1 MSMRSSIIALMNRN
15 LSHSNIKMK
24 QTNRQFI
31 LSMFMLGAL
40 FFIFGLVS
48 WVNSILV
55 PYFKVA
61 CELQTDV
68 QSYLVTFAFYIAYL
82 VMTIPASFLLTKV
95 GFKRGV
101 EVGLWILA
109 AGALLFWPAA
119 MTRSYAMFLAALF
132 TMGTALAILQTAA
145 NPFVTIIGP
154 RESAARRISI
164 MGICNKFAGVIS
176 PLVFAAAV
184 IRPQDKITMKMVE
197 TGELTGVAKE
207 QALDAMIQGVIL
219 PYAILAAVLFIF
231 GLVFYKSSIP
241 DIDPNRDNKSE
252 ADGVQDRKSILS
264 YPYLVLG
271 VLALFAHTGSQ
282 QISIATIID
291 YAGSMGIDMLDAK
304 VFPSFTLAC
313 IMIGYVAGII
323 CIPKYISQQKA
334 LVVCTATGLVLSAL
348 VLLTQGVWVHFAGMD
363 ARLSIWF
370 LVLLGIPNSLIYAGI
385 WPLAI
390 KNLGKWTNLG
400 SSILVMALCGN
411 AVMTL
416 SYGALADEVG
426 LDQAYWLLIPCFAYM
441 IFYSV
446 WGYKIEYWTK
456 RR

>member
-1 MSMRSSIIALMNRN
+1 
-15 LSHSNIKMK
+15 MK
-24 QTNRQFI
+24 QNNRQFF
-31 LSMFMLGAL
+31 LSMFMLGSL

-61 CELQTDV
+61 CELETDV

-82 VMTIPASFLLTKV
+82 VMTIPASFLLNKV

-101 EVGLWILA
+101 ELGLWLLGI
-109 AGALLFWPAA
+109 GALLFWPAA
-119 MTRSYAMFLAALF
+119 MTRSYSMFLCALF

-164 MGICNKFAGVIS
+164 MGICNKFAGIIS
-176 PLVFAAAV
+176 PFIFAAAV
-184 IRPQDKITMKMVE
+184 IRPQDGNTMKLIEKGLLVGPE
-197 TGELTGVAKE
+197 KE
-207 QALDAMIQGVIL
+207 QALDIMIQGVIL
-219 PYAILAAVLFIF
+219 PYVILAIVLIVFGFI
-231 GLVFYKSSIP
+231 FYKSSIP
-241 DIDPNRDNKSE
+241 DIDPNKDNKSE
-252 ADGVQDRKSILS
+252 SEGLQDRKSILS

-282 QISIATIID
+282 QISVATIID
-291 YAGSMGIDMLDAK
+291 YAGSMGIDTLDAK
-304 VFPSFTLAC
+304 VFPSYTLAC
-313 IMIGYVAGII
+313 IMIGYLAGIV
-323 CIPKYISQQKA
+323 CIPKYLSQQKA
-334 LVVCTATGLVLSAL
+334 LVVCTVTGLVLSAC
-348 VLLTQGVWVHFAGMD
+348 VLLTQNIWVHLFGMN

-400 SSILVMALCGN
+400 SSILVMALSGS
-411 AVMTL
+411 AFMTL
-416 SYGALADEVG
+416 AYGALADKFD
-426 LDQAYWLLIPCFAYM
+426 LDKAYWLLIPCFVYM
-441 IFYSV
+441 IFYSL

-456 RR
+456 RK

>member
-1 MSMRSSIIALMNRN
+1 MDN
-15 LSHSNIKMK
+15 KK
-24 QTNRQFI
+24 QFYFS
-31 LSMFMLGAL
+31 LAMLGAL

-82 VMTIPASFLLTKV
+82 VMTIPASFLLNKV

-109 AGALLFWPAA
+109 LGALLFWPAA
-119 MTRSYAMFLAALF
+119 LTRSYGMFLTALF

-164 MGICNKFAGVIS
+164 MGICNKFAGVVS
-176 PLVFAAAV
+176 PLIFAAAV
-184 IRPQDKITMKMVE
+184 IRPQDKITMEQVQAGLL
-197 TGELTGVAKE
+197 TGEAKE

-219 PYAILAAVLFIF
+219 PYVILAAVLFIF

-241 DIDPNRDNKSE
+241 DIDPNKDNKSE
-252 ADGVQDRKSILS
+252 NGETSDRKSILA

-282 QISIATIID
+282 QISIATIIE
-291 YAGSMGIDMLDAK
+291 YAGSMGISTLDAK

-313 IMIGYVAGII
+313 IMIGYLSGIVF
-323 CIPKYISQQKA
+323 IPKYISQQKA
-334 LVVCTATGLVLSAL
+334 LVVCTVTGLVLSAL
-348 VLLTQGVWVHFAGMD
+348 VLCTQNYWVEIFGMNT
-363 ARLSIWF
+363 RLSIWF

-416 SYGALADEVG
+416 SYGALADKVG
-426 LDQAYWLLIPCFAYM
+426 LHNAYWLLIPCFAYM
-441 IFYSV
+441 IYYSI
-446 WGYKIEYWTK
+446 WGYKVEHWTK
-456 RR
+456 QK

>member
-1 MSMRSSIIALMNRN
+1 
-15 LSHSNIKMK
+15 MK

-31 LSMFMLGAL
+31 LSMVMLGAL

-101 EVGLWILA
+101 EYGLWILA
-109 AGALLFWPAA
+109 LGAFLFMPAA
-119 MTRSYAMFLAALF
+119 LTRSYAMFLAALF

-164 MGICNKFAGVIS
+164 MGICNKFAGVVS
-176 PLVFAAAV
+176 PLIFAAAV
-184 IRPQDKITMKMVE
+184 IRPQDKITMDAVQA
-197 TGELTGVAKE
+197 GELVGAAKE

-219 PYAILAAVLFIF
+219 PYVILAVVLFVF
-231 GLVFYKSSIP
+231 GIVFYKSSIP
-241 DIDPNRDNKSE
+241 DIDPNKDNKSE
-252 ADGVQDRKSILS
+252 GDSGTDRKSILC

-291 YAGSMGIDMLDAK
+291 YAGSMGIDMLEAK

-313 IMIGYVAGII
+313 IMIGYMSGII
-323 CIPKYISQQKA
+323 CIPRYLSQQKA
-334 LVVCTATGLVLSAL
+334 LVVCTVTGLILSFL
-348 VLLTQGVWVHFAGMD
+348 VLLTQNVWVEWMGMN
-363 ARLSIWF
+363 AKLSIWF
-370 LVLLGIPNSLIYAGI
+370 LVILGIPNSLIYAGI

-416 SYGALADEVG
+416 SYGALADKVG
-426 LDQAYWLLIPCFAYM
+426 LDKAYWLLIPCFAYM
-441 IFYSV
+441 IYYAL
-446 WGYKIEYWTK
+446 WGYKVEHWTK
-456 RR
+456 K

>member
-1 MSMRSSIIALMNRN
+1 
-15 LSHSNIKMK
+15 MK

-61 CELQTDV
+61 CELETDV

-119 MTRSYAMFLAALF
+119 LTRSYSMFLTALF

-164 MGICNKFAGVIS
+164 MGICNKFAGVVS
-176 PLVFAAAV
+176 PLIFAAAV
-184 IRPQDKITMKMVE
+184 IRPQDKITMDAVQA
-197 TGELTGVAKE
+197 GELTGAAKE

-219 PYAILAAVLFIF
+219 PYVILAVVLFVF

-252 ADGVQDRKSILS
+252 GDAGADRKSILC

-291 YAGSMGIDMLDAK
+291 YAGSMGIDMLEAK

-313 IMIGYVAGII
+313 IMIGYLSGII
-323 CIPKYISQQKA
+323 CIPRFLSQQKA
-334 LVVCTATGLVLSAL
+334 LVVCTVTGLILSAL
-348 VLLTQGVWVHFAGMD
+348 VLLTQNIWVEWFGMN
-363 ARLSIWF
+363 AKLSIWF

-411 AVMTL
+411 AFMTL
-416 SYGALADEVG
+416 SYGALADKVG
-426 LDQAYWLLIPCFAYM
+426 LDKAYWLLIPCFAYM
-441 IFYSV
+441 IYYAL
-446 WGYKIEYWTK
+446 WGYKVEHWTK
-456 RR
+456 K

>member
-1 MSMRSSIIALMNRN
+1 
-15 LSHSNIKMK
+15 MK
-24 QTNRQFI
+24 QNNRQFI

-101 EVGLWILA
+101 EIGLWILA
-109 AGALLFWPAA
+109 AGAMLFWPAA
-119 MTRSYAMFLAALF
+119 LTRSYVMFLAALF

-164 MGICNKFAGVIS
+164 MGICNKFAGVVS
-176 PLVFAAAV
+176 PLIFAAAV
-184 IRPQDKITMKMVE
+184 IRPQDKLTMEMVE
-197 TGELTGVAKE
+197 SGQLVGAAKE

-219 PYAILAAVLFIF
+219 PYVILAALLFVF

-241 DIDPNRDNKSE
+241 DIDPNKDNK
-252 ADGVQDRKSILS
+252 ADAEGLQDRKSILS

-291 YAGSMGIDMLDAK
+291 YAGSMGINMLDAK
-304 VFPSFTLAC
+304 VFPSFTLGC
-313 IMIGYVAGII
+313 IMIGYIAGII
-323 CIPKYISQQKA
+323 CIPKFITQQKA
-334 LVVCTATGLVLSAL
+334 LVICTVTGLVLSAL
-348 VLLTQGVWVHFAGMD
+348 VLLTQNIWVNLFGMN

-416 SYGALADEVG
+416 SYGALADKVG
-426 LDQAYWLLIPCFAYM
+426 LDKAYWLLIPCFAYM
-441 IFYSV
+441 IFYAL
-446 WGYKIEYWTK
+446 WGYKVEYWTK

>member
-1 MSMRSSIIALMNRN
+1 
-15 LSHSNIKMK
+15 MK

-61 CELQTDV
+61 CELETDV

-101 EVGLWILA
+101 EIGLWILA

-119 MTRSYAMFLAALF
+119 LTRSYSMFLAALF

-145 NPFVTIIGP
+145 NPFVTLIGP

-164 MGICNKFAGVIS
+164 MGICNKFAGVVS
-176 PLVFAAAV
+176 PLIFAAAV
-184 IRPQDKITMKMVE
+184 IRPEDKITMDAVQA
-197 TGELTGVAKE
+197 GELTGAAKE

-219 PYAILAAVLFIF
+219 PYVILAVVLFVF

-252 ADGVQDRKSILS
+252 GDAGADRKSILC

-291 YAGSMGIDMLDAK
+291 YAGSMGIDMLEAK

-313 IMIGYVAGII
+313 IMIGYLSGII
-323 CIPKYISQQKA
+323 CIPRFLSQQKA
-334 LVVCTATGLVLSAL
+334 LVVCTVTGLILSAL
-348 VLLTQGVWVHFAGMD
+348 VLLTQNIWVEWFGMN
-363 ARLSIWF
+363 AKLSIWF

-411 AVMTL
+411 AFMTL
-416 SYGALADEVG
+416 SYGALADKVG
-426 LDQAYWLLIPCFAYM
+426 LDKAYWLLIPCFAYM
-441 IFYSV
+441 IYYAL
-446 WGYKIEYWTK
+446 WGYKVEHWTK
-456 RR
+456 K

>member
-1 MSMRSSIIALMNRN
+1 
-15 LSHSNIKMK
+15 MK
-24 QTNRQFI
+24 QTNRQFF
-31 LSMFMLGAL
+31 LSMFMLGSL

-61 CELQTDV
+61 CELETDL

-82 VMTIPASFLLTKV
+82 VMTIPASFLLNKV

-101 EVGLWILA
+101 ELGLWLLA
-109 AGALLFWPAA
+109 AGAMLFWPAA
-119 MTRSYAMFLAALF
+119 MTRSYAMFLGALF

-164 MGICNKFAGVIS
+164 MGICNKFAGIIS
-176 PLVFAAAV
+176 PLIFAAAV
-184 IRPQDKITMKMVE
+184 IRPQDKVTMDAIADGTLV
-197 TGELTGVAKE
+197 GAAKE
-207 QALDAMIQGVIL
+207 QALDTMIQGVIL
-219 PYAILAAVLFIF
+219 PYVILAVVLFIF
-231 GLVFYKSSIP
+231 GFVFYKSSIP
-241 DIDPNRDNKSE
+241 DIDPNKDNKSE
-252 ADGVQDRKSILS
+252 SDGIKDRKSILS

-282 QISIATIID
+282 QISIATIND
-291 YAGSMGIDMLDAK
+291 YAQSMGISMLDAK
-304 VFPSFTLAC
+304 VFPSFTLGC
-313 IMIGYVAGII
+313 IMIGYLMGIV
-323 CIPKYISQQKA
+323 CIPKYLSQQKA
-334 LVVCTATGLVLSAL
+334 LVVCTVTGLVLSAL
-348 VLLTQGVWVHFAGMD
+348 VLLTQNTWVHLFGMN

-400 SSILVMALCGN
+400 SSILVMALSGS
-411 AVMTL
+411 AFMTL
-416 SYGALADEVG
+416 AYGGLADKVG
-426 LDQAYWLLIPCFAYM
+426 LDKAYWLLIPCFLYM
-441 IFYSV
+441 IYYSL
-446 WGYKIEYWTK
+446 WGYKVEYWTK
-456 RR
+456 RK

>member
-1 MSMRSSIIALMNRN
+1 
-15 LSHSNIKMK
+15 MK
-24 QTNRQFI
+24 QTNRQFY
-31 LSMFMLGAL
+31 LSMFMLGSL

-61 CELQTDV
+61 CELETDV

-82 VMTIPASFLLTKV
+82 VMTIPASYLLNKV

-101 EVGLWILA
+101 EIGLWILA

-119 MTRSYAMFLAALF
+119 MTRSYAMFLTALF

-164 MGICNKFAGVIS
+164 MGVCNKFAGIIS
-176 PLVFAAAV
+176 PLLFAAAV
-184 IRPQDKITMKMVE
+184 IRPQDEATMKAIEKGTLV
-197 TGELTGVAKE
+197 GPAKE
-207 QALDAMIQGVIL
+207 QALDVMIQGVIL
-219 PYAILAAVLFIF
+219 PYAILAVVLFVF
-231 GLVFYKSSIP
+231 GFVFYRSSIP
-241 DIDPNRDNKSE
+241 DINPNKDNKSE
-252 ADGVQDRKSILS
+252 SDGIKDRKSILS

-282 QISIATIID
+282 QISIATIND
-291 YAGSMGIDMLDAK
+291 YAQSMGISMLDAK
-304 VFPSFTLAC
+304 VFPSFTLGC
-313 IMIGYVAGII
+313 IMVGYLLGIVA
-323 CIPKYISQQKA
+323 IPKYLSQQKA
-334 LVVCTATGLVLSAL
+334 LVVCTVTGLILSAL
-348 VLLTQGVWVHFAGMD
+348 VLLTQNTWVHWFGMD

-370 LVLLGIPNSLIYAGI
+370 VVLLGIPNSLIYAGI

-400 SSILVMALCGN
+400 SSILVMALSGS
-411 AVMTL
+411 AFMTL
-416 SYGALADEVG
+416 AYGALADNVG
-426 LDQAYWLLIPCFAYM
+426 LGKAYWLLIPCFLYM
-441 IFYSV
+441 IYYSV
-446 WGYKIEYWTK
+446 WGYKVEYWKK
-456 RR
+456 RK

>member
-1 MSMRSSIIALMNRN
+1 
-15 LSHSNIKMK
+15 MK
-24 QTNRQFI
+24 QTNRQFF
-31 LSMFMLGAL
+31 LSMFMLGSL

-61 CELQTDV
+61 CELETDV

-82 VMTIPASFLLTKV
+82 VMTIPASFLLNKV

-101 EVGLWILA
+101 ELGLWLLA

-119 MTRSYAMFLAALF
+119 MTRSYSMFLAALF

-164 MGICNKFAGVIS
+164 MGICNKFAGIIS
-176 PLVFAAAV
+176 PLIFAAAV
-184 IRPQDKITMKMVE
+184 IRPQDKVTMKLVE
-197 TGELTGVAKE
+197 SGELTGAAKE
-207 QALDAMIQGVIL
+207 QALDVMIQGVIL
-219 PYAILAAVLFIF
+219 PYVILAVVLFVF

-241 DIDPNRDNKSE
+241 DIDPNKDNKSE
-252 ADGVQDRKSILS
+252 SDALQDRKSILS

-291 YAGSMGIDMLDAK
+291 YAGSMGIDTLDAK
-304 VFPSFTLAC
+304 VFPSFTLGC
-313 IMIGYVAGII
+313 IMVGYLLGIVA
-323 CIPKYISQQKA
+323 IPKYLSQQKA
-334 LVVCTATGLVLSAL
+334 LVVCTVTGLILSAL
-348 VLLTQGVWVHFAGMD
+348 VLLTQNTWVHWFGMD

-400 SSILVMALCGN
+400 SSILVMALSGS
-411 AVMTL
+411 AFMTL
-416 SYGALADEVG
+416 AYGALADKVG
-426 LDQAYWLLIPCFAYM
+426 LDKAYWLLIPCFVYM
-441 IFYSV
+441 IYYSL
-446 WGYKIEYWTK
+446 WGYKVEYWKK
-456 RR
+456 RK

>member
-1 MSMRSSIIALMNRN
+1 
-15 LSHSNIKMK
+15 MK

-82 VMTIPASFLLTKV
+82 LMTIPASFLLTKV

-197 TGELTGVAKE
+197 TGELTGAAKE

-231 GLVFYKSSIP
+231 GLLFYKSSIP
-241 DIDPNRDNKSE
+241 DIDPNKDNKSE
-252 ADGVQDRKSILS
+252 TDGVQDRKSILS

-334 LVVCTATGLVLSAL
+334 LVVCTVTGLVLSAL
-348 VLLTQGVWVHFAGMD
+348 VLLTQGIWVHFAGMD

-416 SYGALADEVG
+416 SYGALADKVG

>member
-1 MSMRSSIIALMNRN
+1 
-15 LSHSNIKMK
+15 MK
-24 QTNRQFI
+24 QNNRQFF
-31 LSMFMLGAL
+31 LSMFMLGSL

-61 CELQTDV
+61 CELETDV

-82 VMTIPASFLLTKV
+82 VMTIPASFLLNKV

-101 EVGLWILA
+101 ELGLWLLGI
-109 AGALLFWPAA
+109 GALLFWPAA
-119 MTRSYAMFLAALF
+119 MTRSYSMFLGALF

-164 MGICNKFAGVIS
+164 MGICNKFAGIIS
-176 PLVFAAAV
+176 PLIFAAAV
-184 IRPQDKITMKMVE
+184 IRPQDKITM
-197 TGELTGVAKE
+197 ELIDKGLLVGPEKE
-207 QALDAMIQGVIL
+207 QALDLMIQGVIL
-219 PYAILAAVLFIF
+219 PYVILAIVLIVFGFI
-231 GLVFYKSSIP
+231 FYKSSIP
-241 DIDPNRDNKSE
+241 DIDPNKDNKSE
-252 ADGVQDRKSILS
+252 SEGLQDRKSILS

-282 QISIATIID
+282 QISVATIID
-291 YAGSMGIDMLDAK
+291 YAGSMGIDTLDAK
-304 VFPSFTLAC
+304 VFPSYTLAC
-313 IMIGYVAGII
+313 IMIGYLAGIV
-323 CIPKYISQQKA
+323 CIPKYLSQQKA
-334 LVVCTATGLVLSAL
+334 LVVCTVTGLVLSAC
-348 VLLTQGVWVHFAGMD
+348 VLLTQNIWVHLFGMN

-400 SSILVMALCGN
+400 SSILVMALSGS
-411 AVMTL
+411 AFMTL
-416 SYGALADEVG
+416 AYGALADKFD
-426 LDQAYWLLIPCFAYM
+426 LDKAYWLLIPCFVYM
-441 IFYSV
+441 IFYSL

-456 RR
+456 RK

>member
-1 MSMRSSIIALMNRN
+1 
-15 LSHSNIKMK
+15 MK

-61 CELQTDV
+61 CELETDV

-101 EVGLWILA
+101 EIGLWILA

-119 MTRSYAMFLAALF
+119 LTRSYSMFLAALF

-164 MGICNKFAGVIS
+164 MGICNKFAGVVS
-176 PLVFAAAV
+176 PLIFAAAV
-184 IRPQDKITMKMVE
+184 IRPQDKITMDAVQA
-197 TGELTGVAKE
+197 GELTGAAKE

-219 PYAILAAVLFIF
+219 PYVILAVVLFVF

-252 ADGVQDRKSILS
+252 GDAGADRKSILC
-264 YPYLVLG
+264 YPYLVPG

-291 YAGSMGIDMLDAK
+291 YAGSMGIDMLEAK

-313 IMIGYVAGII
+313 IMIGYLSGII
-323 CIPKYISQQKA
+323 CIPRFISQQKA
-334 LVVCTATGLVLSAL
+334 LVVCTVTGLILSAL
-348 VLLTQGVWVHFAGMD
+348 VLLTQNVWVEWFGMN
-363 ARLSIWF
+363 AKLSIWF

-411 AVMTL
+411 AFMTL
-416 SYGALADEVG
+416 SYGALADKVG
-426 LDQAYWLLIPCFAYM
+426 LDKAYWLLIPCFAYM
-441 IFYSV
+441 IYYAL
-446 WGYKIEYWTK
+446 WGYKVEHWTK
-456 RR
+456 K

>member
-1 MSMRSSIIALMNRN
+1 
-15 LSHSNIKMK
+15 MK

-197 TGELTGVAKE
+197 TGELAGVAKE

-241 DIDPNRDNKSE
+241 DIDPNKDNKSE
-252 ADGVQDRKSILS
+252 TDGIQDRKSILS

-334 LVVCTATGLVLSAL
+334 LVVCTVTGLVLSAL
-348 VLLTQGVWVHFAGMD
+348 VLLTQGAWVHFAGMD

-416 SYGALADEVG
+416 SYGALADKVG

>member
-1 MSMRSSIIALMNRN
+1 
-15 LSHSNIKMK
+15 MK
-24 QTNRQFI
+24 QNNRQFF
-31 LSMFMLGAL
+31 LSMFMLGSL

-61 CELQTDV
+61 CELETDV

-82 VMTIPASFLLTKV
+82 VMTIPASFLLNKV

-101 EVGLWILA
+101 ELGLWLLGI
-109 AGALLFWPAA
+109 GALLFWPAA
-119 MTRSYAMFLAALF
+119 MTRSYSMFLCALF

-164 MGICNKFAGVIS
+164 MGICNKFAGIIS
-176 PLVFAAAV
+176 PLIFAAAV
-184 IRPQDKITMKMVE
+184 IRPQDKITM
-197 TGELTGVAKE
+197 ELIDKGLLVGPEKV
-207 QALDAMIQGVIL
+207 QALDLMIQGVIL
-219 PYAILAAVLFIF
+219 PYVILAIVLIVFGFI
-231 GLVFYKSSIP
+231 FYKSSIP
-241 DIDPNRDNKSE
+241 DIDPNKDNKSE
-252 ADGVQDRKSILS
+252 SEGLQDRKSILS

-282 QISIATIID
+282 QISVETIID
-291 YAGSMGIDMLDAK
+291 YAGSMGIDTLDAK
-304 VFPSFTLAC
+304 VFPSYTLAC
-313 IMIGYVAGII
+313 IMIGYLAGIV
-323 CIPKYISQQKA
+323 CIPKYLSQQKA
-334 LVVCTATGLVLSAL
+334 LVVCTVTGLVLSAC
-348 VLLTQGVWVHFAGMD
+348 VLLTQNIWVHLFGMN

-400 SSILVMALCGN
+400 SSILVMALSGS
-411 AVMTL
+411 AFMTL
-416 SYGALADEVG
+416 AYGALADKFD
-426 LDQAYWLLIPCFAYM
+426 LDKAYWLLIPCFVDRK
-441 IFYSV
+441 SV
-446 WGYKIEYWTK
+446 V
-456 RR
+456 

>member
-1 MSMRSSIIALMNRN
+1 
-15 LSHSNIKMK
+15 MK
-24 QTNRQFI
+24 QTNRQFF
-31 LSMFMLGAL
+31 LSMFMLGSL

-61 CELQTDV
+61 CELETDL

-82 VMTIPASFLLTKV
+82 VMTIPASFLLNKV

-101 EVGLWILA
+101 ELGLWLLA
-109 AGALLFWPAA
+109 AGAMLFWPAA
-119 MTRSYAMFLAALF
+119 MTRSYAMFLGALF

-164 MGICNKFAGVIS
+164 MGICNKFAGIIS
-176 PLVFAAAV
+176 PLIFAAAV
-184 IRPQDKITMKMVE
+184 IRPQDKVTMDAIADGTLV
-197 TGELTGVAKE
+197 GAAKE
-207 QALDAMIQGVIL
+207 QALDTMIQGVIL
-219 PYAILAAVLFIF
+219 PYVILAVVLFIF
-231 GLVFYKSSIP
+231 GFVFYKSSIP
-241 DIDPNRDNKSE
+241 DIDPNKDNKSE
-252 ADGVQDRKSILS
+252 SNGIKDRKSILS

-282 QISIATIID
+282 QISIATIND
-291 YAGSMGIDMLDAK
+291 YAQSMGISMLDAK
-304 VFPSFTLAC
+304 VFPSFTLGC
-313 IMIGYVAGII
+313 IMIGYLMGIV
-323 CIPKYISQQKA
+323 CIPKYLSQQKA
-334 LVVCTATGLVLSAL
+334 LVVCTVTGLVLSAL
-348 VLLTQGVWVHFAGMD
+348 VLLTQNTWVHWFGMD

-400 SSILVMALCGN
+400 SSILVMALSGS
-411 AVMTL
+411 AFMTL
-416 SYGALADEVG
+416 AYGGLADKVG
-426 LDQAYWLLIPCFAYM
+426 LDKAYWLLIPCFLYM
-441 IFYSV
+441 IYYSI
-446 WGYKIEYWTK
+446 WGYKVEYWTK
-456 RR
+456 RK

>member
-1 MSMRSSIIALMNRN
+1 
-15 LSHSNIKMK
+15 MK

-61 CELQTDV
+61 CELETDV

-101 EVGLWILA
+101 EIGLWILA

-119 MTRSYAMFLAALF
+119 LTRSYSMFLAALF

-164 MGICNKFAGVIS
+164 MGICNKFAGVVS
-176 PLVFAAAV
+176 PLIFAAAV
-184 IRPQDKITMKMVE
+184 IRPQDKITMDAVQA
-197 TGELTGVAKE
+197 GELVGAAKE

-219 PYAILAAVLFIF
+219 PYVILAVVLFVF
-231 GLVFYKSSIP
+231 GVVFYKSSIP
-241 DIDPNRDNKSE
+241 DIDPNKDNKSE
-252 ADGVQDRKSILS
+252 GDAGADRKSILC

-291 YAGSMGIDMLDAK
+291 YAGSMGIDMLEAK

-313 IMIGYVAGII
+313 IMIGYLSGII
-323 CIPKYISQQKA
+323 CIPRFLSQQKA
-334 LVVCTATGLVLSAL
+334 LVVCTVTGLVLSFL
-348 VLLTQGVWVHFAGMD
+348 VLMTQNIWVEWLGMN
-363 ARLSIWF
+363 AKLSIWF
-370 LVLLGIPNSLIYAGI
+370 LVILGIPNSLIYAGI

-416 SYGALADEVG
+416 SYGALADKVG
-426 LDQAYWLLIPCFAYM
+426 LDKAYWLLIPCFAYM
-441 IFYSV
+441 IYYAL
-446 WGYKIEYWTK
+446 WGYKVEHWTK
-456 RR
+456 K

>member
-1 MSMRSSIIALMNRN
+1 
-15 LSHSNIKMK
+15 MK

-61 CELQTDV
+61 CELETDV

-101 EVGLWILA
+101 EIGLWILA

-119 MTRSYAMFLAALF
+119 LTRSYSMFLAALF

-164 MGICNKFAGVIS
+164 MGICNKFAGVVS
-176 PLVFAAAV
+176 PLIFAAAV
-184 IRPQDKITMKMVE
+184 IRPQDKITMDAVQA
-197 TGELTGVAKE
+197 GELTGAAKE

-219 PYAILAAVLFIF
+219 PYVILAVVLFVF

-241 DIDPNRDNKSE
+241 DIDPNKDNKSE
-252 ADGVQDRKSILS
+252 GDAGADRKSILC

-291 YAGSMGIDMLDAK
+291 YAGSMGIDMLEAK

-313 IMIGYVAGII
+313 IMIGYLSGII
-323 CIPKYISQQKA
+323 CIPSFISQQKA
-334 LVVCTATGLVLSAL
+334 LVVCTVTGLILSAL
-348 VLLTQGVWVHFAGMD
+348 VLLTQNVWVEWFGMN
-363 ARLSIWF
+363 AKLSIWF

-411 AVMTL
+411 AFMTL
-416 SYGALADEVG
+416 SYGALADKVG
-426 LDQAYWLLIPCFAYM
+426 LDKAYWLLIPCFAYM
-441 IFYSV
+441 IYYAL
-446 WGYKIEYWTK
+446 WGYKVEHWTK
-456 RR
+456 K

>member
-1 MSMRSSIIALMNRN
+1 
-15 LSHSNIKMK
+15 MK

-61 CELQTDV
+61 CELETDV

-101 EVGLWILA
+101 EIGLWILA

-119 MTRSYAMFLAALF
+119 LTRSYSMFLAALF

-164 MGICNKFAGVIS
+164 MGICNKFAGVVS
-176 PLVFAAAV
+176 PLIFAAAV
-184 IRPQDKITMKMVE
+184 IRPQDKITMDAVQA
-197 TGELTGVAKE
+197 GELTGAAKE

-219 PYAILAAVLFIF
+219 PYVILAVVLFVF

-241 DIDPNRDNKSE
+241 DIDPNKDNKSE
-252 ADGVQDRKSILS
+252 GDAGADRKSILC

-291 YAGSMGIDMLDAK
+291 YAGSMGIDMLEAM

-313 IMIGYVAGII
+313 IMIGYLSGII
-323 CIPKYISQQKA
+323 CIPRFISQQKA
-334 LVVCTATGLVLSAL
+334 LVVCTVTGLILSAL
-348 VLLTQGVWVHFAGMD
+348 VLLTQNVWVEWFGMN
-363 ARLSIWF
+363 AKLSIWF

-411 AVMTL
+411 AFMTL
-416 SYGALADEVG
+416 SYGALADKVG
-426 LDQAYWLLIPCFAYM
+426 LDKAYWLLIPCFAYM
-441 IFYSV
+441 IYYAL
-446 WGYKIEYWTK
+446 WGYKVEHWTK
-456 RR
+456 K

>member
-1 MSMRSSIIALMNRN
+1 
-15 LSHSNIKMK
+15 MK

-61 CELQTDV
+61 CELETDV

-101 EVGLWILA
+101 EIGLWILA

-119 MTRSYAMFLAALF
+119 LTRSYSMFLAALF

-164 MGICNKFAGVIS
+164 MGICNKFAGVVS
-176 PLVFAAAV
+176 PLIFAAAV
-184 IRPQDKITMKMVE
+184 IRPQDKITMDAVQA
-197 TGELTGVAKE
+197 GELTGAAKE

-219 PYAILAAVLFIF
+219 PYVILAVVLFVF

-241 DIDPNRDNKSE
+241 DIDPNKDNKSE
-252 ADGVQDRKSILS
+252 GDAGADRKSILC

-291 YAGSMGIDMLDAK
+291 YAGSMGIDMLEAK

-313 IMIGYVAGII
+313 IMIGYLSGII
-323 CIPKYISQQKA
+323 CIPRFISQQKA
-334 LVVCTATGLVLSAL
+334 LVVCTVTGLILSAL
-348 VLLTQGVWVHFAGMD
+348 VLLTQNIWVEWFGMN
-363 ARLSIWF
+363 AKLSIWF

-411 AVMTL
+411 AFMTL
-416 SYGALADEVG
+416 SYGALADKVG
-426 LDQAYWLLIPCFAYM
+426 LDKAYWLLIPCFAYM
-441 IFYSV
+441 IYYAV
-446 WGYKIEYWTK
+446 WGYKVEHWTK
-456 RR
+456 K

>member
-1 MSMRSSIIALMNRN
+1 
-15 LSHSNIKMK
+15 MK

-61 CELQTDV
+61 CELETDV

-101 EVGLWILA
+101 EIGLWILA

-119 MTRSYAMFLAALF
+119 LTRSYSMFLAALF

-164 MGICNKFAGVIS
+164 MGICNKFAGVVS
-176 PLVFAAAV
+176 PLIFAAAV
-184 IRPQDKITMKMVE
+184 IRPQDKITMDAVQA
-197 TGELTGVAKE
+197 GELTGAAKE

-219 PYAILAAVLFIF
+219 PYVILAVVLFVF

-241 DIDPNRDNKSE
+241 DIDPNKDNKSE
-252 ADGVQDRKSILS
+252 GDAGADRKSILC

-291 YAGSMGIDMLDAK
+291 YAGSMGIDMLEAK

-313 IMIGYVAGII
+313 IMIGYLSGII
-323 CIPKYISQQKA
+323 CIPRFISQQKA
-334 LVVCTATGLVLSAL
+334 LVVCTVTGLILSAL
-348 VLLTQGVWVHFAGMD
+348 VLLTQNVWVEWFGMN
-363 ARLSIWF
+363 AKLSIWF

-390 KNLGKWTNLG
+390 KNLGK
-400 SSILVMALCGN
+400 
-411 AVMTL
+411 
-416 SYGALADEVG
+416 
-426 LDQAYWLLIPCFAYM
+426 
-441 IFYSV
+441 
-446 WGYKIEYWTK
+446 
-456 RR
+456 

>member
-1 MSMRSSIIALMNRN
+1 
-15 LSHSNIKMK
+15 MK
-24 QTNRQFI
+24 QNNRQFF
-31 LSMFMLGAL
+31 LSMFMLGSL

-61 CELQTDV
+61 CELETDL

-82 VMTIPASFLLTKV
+82 VMTIPASFLLNKV

-101 EVGLWILA
+101 ELGLWLLA
-109 AGALLFWPAA
+109 AGAMLFWPAA
-119 MTRSYAMFLAALF
+119 MTRSYAMFLGALF

-164 MGICNKFAGVIS
+164 MGICNKFAGIIS
-176 PLVFAAAV
+176 PLIFAAAV
-184 IRPQDKITMKMVE
+184 IRPQDKVTMDAIADGTLV
-197 TGELTGVAKE
+197 GAAKE
-207 QALDAMIQGVIL
+207 QALDTMIQGVIL
-219 PYAILAAVLFIF
+219 PYVILAVVLFIF
-231 GLVFYKSSIP
+231 GFVFYKSSIP
-241 DIDPNRDNKSE
+241 DIDPNKDNKSE
-252 ADGVQDRKSILS
+252 SDGIKDRKSILS

-282 QISIATIID
+282 QISIATIND
-291 YAGSMGIDMLDAK
+291 YAQSMGISMLDAK
-304 VFPSFTLAC
+304 VFPSFTLGC
-313 IMIGYVAGII
+313 IMIGYLMGIV
-323 CIPKYISQQKA
+323 CIPKYLSQQKA
-334 LVVCTATGLVLSAL
+334 LVVCTVTGLVLSAL
-348 VLLTQGVWVHFAGMD
+348 VLLTQNTWVHLFGMN

-400 SSILVMALCGN
+400 SSILVMALSGS
-411 AVMTL
+411 AFMTL
-416 SYGALADEVG
+416 AYGGLADKVG
-426 LDQAYWLLIPCFAYM
+426 LDKAYWLLIPCFLYM
-441 IFYSV
+441 IYYSL
-446 WGYKIEYWTK
+446 WGYKVEYWTK
-456 RR
+456 RK

>member
-1 MSMRSSIIALMNRN
+1 
-15 LSHSNIKMK
+15 MK

-61 CELQTDV
+61 CELETDV

-101 EVGLWILA
+101 EIGLWILA

-119 MTRSYAMFLAALF
+119 LTRSYSMFLAALF

-164 MGICNKFAGVIS
+164 MGICNKFAGVVS
-176 PLVFAAAV
+176 PLIFAAAV
-184 IRPQDKITMKMVE
+184 IRPQDKITMDAVQA
-197 TGELTGVAKE
+197 GELTGAAKE
-207 QALDAMIQGVIL
+207 QALDTMIQGVIL
-219 PYAILAAVLFIF
+219 PYVILAVVLFVF

-252 ADGVQDRKSILS
+252 GDAGADRKSILC

-291 YAGSMGIDMLDAK
+291 YAGSMGIDMLEAK

-313 IMIGYVAGII
+313 IMIGYLSGII
-323 CIPKYISQQKA
+323 CIPRFISQQKA
-334 LVVCTATGLVLSAL
+334 LVVCTVTGLILSAL
-348 VLLTQGVWVHFAGMD
+348 VLLTQNIWVEWFGMN
-363 ARLSIWF
+363 AKLSIWF

-411 AVMTL
+411 AFMTL
-416 SYGALADEVG
+416 SYGALADKVG
-426 LDQAYWLLIPCFAYM
+426 LDKAYWLLIPCFAYM
-441 IFYSV
+441 IYYAL
-446 WGYKIEYWTK
+446 WGYKVEHWTK
-456 RR
+456 K